1 MVEEGGVCAKR
12 RRGKASH
19 VRGSRRGR
27 AEAREHAGDIPTCP
41 RTEIGLIP
49 KISFPATFP
58 SLPLNGLRLAHLA
71 RFGPKS
77 RLKHG
82 GGGGR
87 EEEGSG
93 ELHEP
98 KISVSVARFVQY
110 GPQATQIP
118 KGSSG
123 N

>member
-1 MVEEGGVCAKR
+1 M
-12 RRGKASH
+12 
-19 VRGSRRGR
+19 GSVWLIW
-27 AEAREHAGDIPTCP
+27 GDF
-41 RTEIGLIP
+41 GLKVDP
-49 KISFPATFP
+49 NT
-58 SLPLNGLRLAHLA
+58 
-71 RFGPKS
+71 
-77 RLKHG
+77 G

-98 KISVSVARFVQY
+98 KISVSVARFVRY
-110 GPQATQIP
+110 SPQATQIP